1 MNINFMSN
9 IFAFENLAAYQ
20 RALDLVDKVYD
31 LMKGFPAEERYAL
44 CDQLRRAVVSVPSN
58 IAEGLGRMSS
68 KEQVRFIEISYGS
81 LMEVYCQLTIAKRR
95 NYITDE
101 VFKDLAKDVAD
112 IARPLSGLRR
122 SLKEDGGWRMEDGN
136 SLNPKP

>member
-1 MNINFMSN
+1 MNN
-9 IFAFENLAAYQ
+9 IFGFENLAAYQ

-31 LMKGFPAEERYAL
+31 LMKGFPSEEKFAL

-58 IAEGLGRMSS
+58 IAEGLGRMSG

-95 NYITDE
+95 NYITEE
-101 VFKDLAKDVAD
+101 VFKGLAKDVED
-112 IARPLSGLRR
+112 IAKPLSGLR
-122 SLKEDGGWRMEDGN
+122 K
-136 SLNPKP
+136 SLNPQP

>member
-1 MNINFMSN
+1 MSN
-9 IFAFENLAAYQ
+9 IFGFENLAAYQ
-20 RALDLVDKVYD
+20 RAMDLVDKVYD
-31 LMKGFPAEERYAL
+31 LMKGFPSEERYAL

-58 IAEGLGRMSS
+58 IAEGLGRLSA

-81 LMEVYCQLTIAKRR
+81 LMEVYCQLSIAKRR
-95 NYITDE
+95 RYITDSQFE
-101 VFKDLAKDVAD
+101 ELAKDVAD

-122 SLKEDGGWRMEDGN
+122 SLKEDGGWRREDGN

>member
-1 MNINFMSN
+1 MNN
-9 IFAFENLAAYQ
+9 IFGFENLAAYQ

-31 LMKGFPAEERYAL
+31 LMKGFPSEEKFAL

-58 IAEGLGRMSS
+58 IAEGLGRMSG

-95 NYITDE
+95 QYISEE
-101 VFKDLAKDVAD
+101 VFKGLAKDVED
-112 IARPLSGLRR
+112 IAKPLSGLR
-122 SLKEDGGWRMEDGN
+122 K
-136 SLNPKP
+136 SLNPQP

>member
-1 MNINFMSN
+1 MNN
-9 IFAFENLAAYQ
+9 IFGFENLAAYQ

-31 LMKGFPAEERYAL
+31 LMKGFPSEEKFAL

-58 IAEGLGRMSS
+58 IAEGLGRMSG

-95 NYITDE
+95 QYITEDQ
-101 VFKDLAKDVAD
+101 FRDSAKVIED
-112 IARPLSGLRR
+112 IARPLSGLR
-122 SLKEDGGWRMEDGN
+122 K
-136 SLNPKP
+136 SLNPQP

>member
-1 MNINFMSN
+1 MNN
-9 IFAFENLAAYQ
+9 IVGFENLAAYQ

-31 LMKGFPAEERYAL
+31 LMKGFPSEERYAL

-58 IAEGLGRMSS
+58 IAEGLGRMSG

-95 NYITDE
+95 NYITEE
-101 VFKDLAKDVAD
+101 VFRDMAKVIED
-112 IARPLSGLRR
+112 IARPLSGLR
-122 SLKEDGGWRMEDGN
+122 K
-136 SLNPKP
+136 SLNPQP

>member
-1 MNINFMSN
+1 MSN
-9 IFAFENLAAYQ
+9 LFAFENLAAYQ

-58 IAEGLGRMSS
+58 IAEGLGRLSG

-95 NYITDE
+95 NYITEE
-101 VFKDLAKDVAD
+101 VFRDMAKVIED
-112 IARPLSGLRR
+112 IAKPLSGLRR
-122 SLKEDGGWRMEDGN
+122 ARVES
-136 SLNPKP
+136 

>member
-1 MNINFMSN
+1 MSN

-101 VFKDLAKDVAD
+101 VFRALAED
-112 IARPLSGLRR
+112 IENIAKPLSGLR
-122 SLKEDGGWRMEDGN
+122 K
-136 SLNPKP
+136 SLNPQP

>member
-1 MNINFMSN
+1 MNN
-9 IFAFENLAAYQ
+9 IFGFENLAAYQ

-31 LMKGFPAEERYAL
+31 LMKGFPSEEKFAL

-58 IAEGLGRMSS
+58 IAEGLGRMSG

-95 NYITDE
+95 HYITEE
-101 VFKDLAKDVAD
+101 VFKDLAKLIED
-112 IARPLSGLRR
+112 IAKPLSGLR
-122 SLKEDGGWRMEDGN
+122 K
-136 SLNPKP
+136 SLNPQP

>member
-1 MNINFMSN
+1 MSN
-9 IFAFENLAAYQ
+9 IFGFENLAAYQ
-20 RALDLVDKVYD
+20 RAMDLVDKVYD
-31 LMKGFPAEERYAL
+31 LLRGFPSEEKYAL

-58 IAEGLGRMSS
+58 IAEGLGRLSG

-81 LMEVYCQLTIAKRR
+81 LMEVYCQLSIAKRR
-95 NYITDE
+95 HYITGE
-101 VFKDLAKDVAD
+101 LFEELAKDIED

-122 SLKEDGGWRMEDGN
+122 SLKEDGGWRREDGN